1 MPALLVG
8 VGAASMKSV
17 TLLLVRLTRVRL
29 EVPSPGARVV
39 GVPEVGPPMKP
50 GSVLVVP
57 LYPPYATQSV

>member
-1 MPALLVG
+1 
-8 VGAASMKSV
+8 MKSV